1 MDNMIIFRCGY
12 MIIIIH
18 WINKDFFS
26 YLLQQ
31 IINQSVI
38 TSWEEDQVLFI
49 NLFALIQHIFFIL
62 QDLCILWE
70 KFILKIQIVPKL
82 SYSRFVLQYP
92 TYWFCFANI
101 KHYFY
106 LNTNPSLLVFWHK
119 FKDKIFLEEW
129 DLVKIGSIL
138 AKRPP
143 CKKRWLTLL
152 NMQLAIDVQRSIIR
166 ECIYV
171 SDKISKKMCFKL
183 KTYKASGK
191 RKKIMKIKH
200 FIMKSKWGREV
211 LNFIFYKED
220 MGDFKMK
227 IFLFYISYYTI
238 LYST

>member
-49 NLFALIQHIFFIL
+49 NLFGLIQHIFFIL

-106 LNTNPSLLVFWHK
+106 LNTNSSLWCFDTNLRIK
-119 FKDKIFLEEW
+119 SRNRALR
-129 DLVKIGSIL
+129 KIGS
-138 AKRPP
+138 KFWWFCYFCYFFR
-143 CKKRWLTLL
+143 TLCINAL
-152 NMQLAIDVQRSIIR
+152 NSVKSPQLCAYFV
-166 ECIYV
+166 
-171 SDKISKKMCFKL
+171 
-183 KTYKASGK
+183 
-191 RKKIMKIKH
+191 
-200 FIMKSKWGREV
+200 
-211 LNFIFYKED
+211 
-220 MGDFKMK
+220 
-227 IFLFYISYYTI
+227 
-238 LYST
+238 